1 MEQWLL
7 EELKKIQNDKRVKY
21 KEMNPAAENMT
32 DEQIDAII
40 PVTQQDIIMAYI
52 NRMAAINA
60 RIEEIKKEIESDEET
75 LESSN
80 NYVLSSELRAD
91 IRDNTILLSRLESEY
106 REVFLIFKE
115 LNKNKEEGISR

>member
-80 NYVLSSELRAD
+80 NHVLASELRAD
-91 IRDNTILLSRLESEY
+91 IRDNTILLNRLELEY
-106 REVFLIFKE
+106 GEVLRAFKE

>member
-21 KEMNPAAENMT
+21 KEMNPPAENMT

-52 NRMAAINA
+52 NRMAALGA
-60 RIEEIKKEIESDEET
+60 RIEEIKKEIESDEEA

-80 NYVLSSELRAD
+80 NHVLASELRAD
-91 IRDNTILLSRLESEY
+91 IRDNTILLNRLELEY
-106 REVFLIFKE
+106 GEVLRAFKE

>member
-7 EELKKIQNDKRVKY
+7 EELKKIQHDKRVKY

-52 NRMAAINA
+52 NRMSAINA

-80 NYVLSSELRAD
+80 NHVLSSELRAD
-91 IRDNTILLSRLESEY
+91 IRDNTILLSRLELEY
-106 REVFLIFKE
+106 GEVLRAFKE
-115 LNKNKEEGISR
+115 INKNKKEGISR